1 VTTARTLI
9 EKVWDAHVVHR
20 TAGQAD
26 LLYID
31 LHLVHEAS
39 SPQAFHGLRLSDR
52 PVRRPDLTLALED
65 HNVPTDTLVIRDRMG
80 RGQVE
85 ALRSNCAEHGI
96 EELPQGHPNQGIVH
110 VVAPELGLVQPGMT
124 ILCGDSHTSTHGA
137 FGALAF
143 GVGTSDVE
151 HVLAT
156 QTIRLARPPTMAV
169 ELVGVAPTAATP
181 KDMALAVVHHI
192 GANGANGHVL
202 EYRGEAVEALS
213 MEGRM
218 TLCNMTIEAG
228 ARAGLI
234 APDERTFEYLQ
245 RRPFRPSE
253 ADWDAALA
261 HWRTLRTDPGASF
274 DRRIRVD
281 IGALT
286 PFVTWGTHPGQAVP
300 IDGAVPDPEG
310 FTDPAQ
316 RAAATRA
323 LRYMAL
329 TPGTPIRGITI
340 DTVFLG
346 SCTNGRL
353 EDLRAAAEVL
363 RGRRVAPGTRMLVV
377 PGSMDVRTSA
387 EREGLDEVFLSAGA
401 EWRLPG
407 CSMCMGINADRVQ
420 GAERIAATSN
430 RNYEGRQGTQART
443 HLVSPVVAAATAVR
457 GHLAAPS
464 DL

>member
-1 VTTARTLI
+1 
-9 EKVWDAHVVHR
+9 
-20 TAGQAD
+20 
-26 LLYID
+26 
-31 LHLVHEAS
+31 
-39 SPQAFHGLRLSDR
+39 
-52 PVRRPDLTLALED
+52 
-65 HNVPTDTLVIRDRMG
+65 
-80 RGQVE
+80 
-85 ALRSNCAEHGI
+85 
-96 EELPQGHPNQGIVH
+96 
-110 VVAPELGLVQPGMT
+110 
-124 ILCGDSHTSTHGA
+124 
-137 FGALAF
+137 
-143 GVGTSDVE
+143 
-151 HVLAT
+151 
-156 QTIRLARPPTMAV
+156 
-169 ELVGVAPTAATP
+169 
-181 KDMALAVVHHI
+181 
-192 GANGANGHVL
+192 
-202 EYRGEAVEALS
+202 
-213 MEGRM
+213 
-218 TLCNMTIEAG
+218 
-228 ARAGLI
+228 
-234 APDERTFEYLQ
+234 
-245 RRPFRPSE
+245 
-253 ADWDAALA
+253 
-261 HWRTLRTDPGASF
+261 
-274 DRRIRVD
+274 
-281 IGALT
+281 
-286 PFVTWGTHPGQAVP
+286 VP

-363 RGRRVAPGTRMLVV
+363 RGRRVATGTRMLVV

-430 RNYEGRQGTQART
+430 RNYEGRQGARART

-457 GHLAAPS
+457 GHLAAPG